1 MLEAQLDAY
10 KGVTKNIYNGSKKD
24 QKMHVEDIESPSE
37 IFLHQEISMFWN
49 KRSMWFLSRQKI
61 SIIVSLIFHILG
73 TKKS

>member
-49 KRSMWFLSRQKI
+49 KRSM
-61 SIIVSLIFHILG
+61 
-73 TKKS
+73 

>member
-1 MLEAQLDAY
+1 
-10 KGVTKNIYNGSKKD
+10 
-24 QKMHVEDIESPSE
+24 MHVEDIESPSE

-49 KRSMWFLSRQKI
+49 KRSMWFLSRQKF